1 MACSELNC
9 RKHPNQNPQ
18 PGICPSCL
26 RDKLSGILISGN
38 NNYNY
43 YYSSTSPP
51 VYYYYSSSGSASSS
65 GGSSPANR
73 RRGRGRGRGHQRFAS
88 DIMDSIYLA
97 VSGSSSTAA
106 GLKKSRSIAFASRN
120 INGGG
125 GESVDPK
132 KKKKGGFWNKLL
144 LRSSVNKA
152 YKL

>member
-1 MACSELNC
+1 MAFSELNC

-26 RDKLSGILISGN
+26 RDKLSGILIAGN

-43 YYSSTSPP
+43 YYSSSPP
-51 VYYYYSSSGSASSS
+51 VYYYYYSSGSASSS

-73 RRGRGRGRGHQRFAS
+73 RRGGHRRFAS
-88 DIMDSIYLA
+88 DMMDSIYLA
-97 VSGSSSTAA
+97 VSGNSSTA

-125 GESVDPK
+125 GESVDLK

-152 YKL
+152 YKF